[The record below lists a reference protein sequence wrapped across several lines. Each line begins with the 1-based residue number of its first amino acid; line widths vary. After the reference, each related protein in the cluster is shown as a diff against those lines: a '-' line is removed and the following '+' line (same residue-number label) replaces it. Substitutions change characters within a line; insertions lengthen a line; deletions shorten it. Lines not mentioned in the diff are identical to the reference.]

1 MKPDLNQKQ
10 RVLAAIIYLTL
21 LILIFSL
28 IGGNISNVI
37 FEQSVDSSIWFYSGA
52 LLVILGAYIA
62 EPFFSKPSNII
73 INSVAVIVALLGL
86 DDKSALLGYNFII
99 FFSAGM
105 LILSVLT
112 ITLANSENNGL
123 QKFSKISYWIT
134 TNLGH
139 NKVIFSLLYVSSA
152 ISYFGLKNELVAF
165 ILMIALWIC
174 LVFFDVVG
182 FIITFFIKLNS
193 ILGDK
198 ITEELGI
205 AIGCENPLFY
215 RIEID
220 GLHKKKVNANIG
232 DVVAV
237 ETEVNIGAIGVIVS
251 KWKLL
256 NKEWLSIYL
265 LQKPPKDF
273 ITISLKMRKQFA
285 DPKSIFTKRN
295 SVYKLNIQHLSH
307 EVREL
312 IEQTNLY
319 QKRNDFI
326 GYVDRES
333 TIEKINFTIV
343 EDANGKF
350 PTEGCIIETSIY
362 DELTQ
367 YQIINANTK
376 REHLENFDFKGFT
389 NGIAR
394 KLGKYDT
401 KEKELKVRKWLP
413 NIYSPIYFS
422 STENL
427 SEERLAEIAE
437 SAVGRLPNSDFE
449 LPIKDFNSLVTH
461 NTAIL
466 GILGIGKSCLSY
478 ELISKIV
485 NQGIKVICID
495 VTNEYNN
502 NEKGLPRYIDSVL
515 IQEGVSEI
523 NESLD
528 EIKFE
533 VADAK
538 EDGGNI
544 GQLHELLKSDIEAF
558 FDSDKLIR
566 IINPDEI
573 IAIQQ
578 TENAKNRN
586 KDGRWEMYAPFS
598 ELTVAEVTRVIS
610 ESSLVVCKEKGISD
624 TARLLIVYE
633 EAHSLIPEWNSVAND
648 GDKYATNGTSKV
660 ILQGRKYGL
669 GCFVITQRTANV
681 SKSIL
686 NQCNT
691 MFAMRVFD
699 DTGKNFL
706 ENYFGRDYSDIL
718 PTLEERWA
726 VTVGR
731 GLKLKQPVIIE
742 LNNRDLIMTNE

>member
-1 MKPDLNQKQ
+1 MKPNLNQKQ
-10 RVLAAIIYLTL
+10 RILAAFIYLAGL
-21 LILIFSL
+21 NAIFSL
-28 IGGNISNVI
+28 IGGNVSKVI
-37 FEQSVDSSIWFYSGA
+37 FGQSIDSSIWFYSGA
-52 LLVILGAYIA
+52 LLIVLGAYVA

-73 INSVAVIVALLGL
+73 INSVVVIVALLGL
-86 DDKSALLGYNFII
+86 DNKDALLGYSFI
-99 FFSAGM
+99 FYFSIGL
-105 LILSVLT
+105 LILSIFSIVLLDT
-112 ITLANSENNGL
+112 TNKNLL
-123 QKFSKISYWIT
+123 KLSKVSYWIS

-139 NKVIFSLLYVSSA
+139 NKVIFSLLYISSA
-152 ISYFGLKNELVAF
+152 ISYFGLNDKIVPF
-165 ILMIALWIC
+165 VLMITLWIC
-174 LVFFDVVG
+174 LIFFDIVG
-182 FIITFFIKLNS
+182 YIINFLKKFDSLVRDNIS
-193 ILGDK
+193 
-198 ITEELGI
+198 EELGI

-215 RIEID
+215 RVEIEKQ
-220 GLHKKKVNANIG
+220 LKNKEVTNIG
-232 DVVAV
+232 DIVAI
-237 ETEVNIGAIGVIVS
+237 ETEINVGAIGIIVS
-251 KWKLL
+251 KWQLI

-265 LQKPPKDF
+265 LQDSTKEYL
-273 ITISLKMRKQFA
+273 TISLKLKKQFA
-285 DPKSIFTKRN
+285 DPESIYIKKN
-295 SVYKLNIQHLSH
+295 YVYKLSVNHLSN
-307 EVREL
+307 EIQES
-312 IEQTNLY
+312 IENTTLY
-319 QKRNDFI
+319 KNRKDFI
-326 GYVDRES
+326 GYVERES
-333 TIEKINFTIV
+333 TIEKINFTII
-343 EDANGKF
+343 ENANGKF

-389 NGIAR
+389 SGIAR
-394 KLGKYDT
+394 KLGKYETD
-401 KEKELKVRKWLP
+401 EKELKVKKWLP
-413 NIYSPIYFS
+413 NIYSPIYFN
-422 STENL
+422 STESL
-427 SEERLAEIAE
+427 SEERLAEIAM
-437 SAVGRLPNSDFE
+437 SSIGRLPNSDFE
-449 LPIKDFNSLVTH
+449 LPIKDINSLVTH

-478 ELISKIV
+478 ELISKVV

-502 NEKGLPRYIDSVL
+502 AEKGLPKYVDPAL
-515 IQEGVSEI
+515 IQNGVNNI
-523 NESLD
+523 NESL
-528 EIKFE
+528 ERIEFE
-533 VADAK
+533 VKDAK

-544 GQLHELLKSDIEAF
+544 GQLHKLLKSDIETF
-558 FDSDKLIR
+558 FNSDKLIR
-566 IINPDEI
+566 IVNPDEI

-586 KDGRWEMYAPFS
+586 KDGKWEMYAPFT

-610 ESSLVVCKEKGISD
+610 ETSLEVCKEKGISD
-624 TARLLIVYE
+624 TARMLLVYE

-669 GCFVITQRTANV
+669 GCFVVTQRTANV

-742 LNNRDLIMTNE
+742 LNNKDLVVRK

>member
-1 MKPDLNQKQ
+1 MKPELNQKQ
-10 RVLAAIIYLTL
+10 RILAAFIYLTG
-21 LILIFSL
+21 LIVIFSL
-28 IGGNISNVI
+28 IGGNVSQVI
-37 FEQSVDSSIWFYSGA
+37 FGQSIDSSIWFYSGA
-52 LLVILGAYIA
+52 LLIVLGAYIA

-73 INSVAVIVALLGL
+73 INTVVVIVALLGL
-86 DDKSALLGYNFII
+86 DDKGALIGYGFIFYYSI
-99 FFSAGM
+99 G
-105 LILSVLT
+105 LLVLSILT
-112 ITLANSENNGL
+112 IVVSETSNKNQL
-123 QKFSKISYWIT
+123 KISKVGYWIS

-139 NKVIFSLLYVSSA
+139 NKVIFSLLYISSA
-152 ISYFGLKNELVAF
+152 ISYFGLKDEIVPF
-165 ILMIALWIC
+165 ILMITLWVC

-182 FIITFFIKLNS
+182 YVVAFFKKFNS
-193 ILGDK
+193 LIGDK
-198 ITEELGI
+198 ISEELGT

-215 RIEID
+215 RVEID
-220 GLHKKKVNANIG
+220 KLQKNKAIVNIG

-237 ETEVNIGAIGVIVS
+237 EKEVNVGAIGVVVS
-251 KWKLL
+251 KWQLL

-265 LQKPPKDF
+265 LQNTTKEF
-273 ITISLKMRKQFA
+273 LIISLKLKKQFA
-285 DPKSIFTKRN
+285 DPKSIFTKKN
-295 SVYKLNIQHLSH
+295 SVYKMNVNQLSTKMQQ
-307 EVREL
+307 L
-312 IEQTNLY
+312 IEGTTLY
-319 QKRNDFI
+319 EKRNDFI

-333 TIEKINFTIV
+333 TIEKINFTII
-343 EDANGKF
+343 EGANGKS
-350 PTEGCIIETSIY
+350 PTEGCIIETPIY

-367 YQIINANTK
+367 FQIINANTK
-376 REHLENFDFKGFT
+376 REHLENYDFKGFT

-394 KLGKYDT
+394 KLGKYDIE
-401 KEKELKVRKWLP
+401 EKELNVRKWLP
-413 NIYSPIYFS
+413 NIFSPIYYSTTDEMNADRLSTIAKS
-422 STENL
+422 S
-427 SEERLAEIAE
+427 I
-437 SAVGRLPNSDFE
+437 GRLPNSDFE
-449 LPIKDFNSLVTH
+449 LPIKDYNSLVTH
-461 NTAIL
+461 NTAII

-478 ELISKIV
+478 ELISKTV
-485 NQGIKVICID
+485 QQGIKVICID

-502 NEKGLPRYIDSVL
+502 IEKGLPKYLSNELISVGVDDINNGLDQID
-515 IQEGVSEI
+515 
-523 NESLD
+523 
-528 EIKFE
+528 FE
-533 VADAK
+533 VTDAK

-544 GQLHELLKSDIEAF
+544 GELHDLLKSDIETF
-558 FDSDKLIR
+558 IDSDNLIR

-586 KDGRWEMYAPFS
+586 KNGRWEMYAPFT
-598 ELTVAEVTRVIS
+598 EMTVAEVTRTLS
-610 ESSLVVCKEKGISD
+610 EAALEVCKEKGISE
-624 TARLLIVYE
+624 TARLLLVYE

-742 LNNRDLIMTNE
+742 LNDRELVFKNE

>member
-1 MKPDLNQKQ
+1 MKPKLNQKQ
-10 RVLAAIIYLTL
+10 RVLAAIIYLIL
-21 LILIFSL
+21 LVLIFSL
-28 IGGNISNVI
+28 IGGNISKVI
-37 FEQSVDSSIWFYSGA
+37 FGQSIDSSIWFYSGA
-52 LLVILGAYIA
+52 LLIVLGAYIA

-73 INSVAVIVALLGL
+73 INTVAVIVALLGL
-86 DDKSALLGYNFII
+86 DDKSALLGYDFII
-99 FFSAGM
+99 YYSVG
-105 LILSVLT
+105 LLLLSIISIVLADT
-112 ITLANSENNGL
+112 ENNTAV
-123 QKFSKISYWIT
+123 KFSKISYWT
-134 TNLGH
+134 STNLGH

-152 ISYFGLKNELVAF
+152 TTYFGLQNEIVPY
-165 ILMIALWIC
+165 ILMITLWIS
-174 LVFFDVVG
+174 LVFFDVIG
-182 FIITFFIKLNS
+182 YIITFFSKFKSLIS
-193 ILGDK
+193 DK
-198 ITEELGI
+198 VSEELGT

-215 RIEID
+215 RVEID
-220 GLHKKKVNANIG
+220 KLKKSKNSSSIG
-232 DVVAV
+232 DVVAI
-237 ETEVNIGAIGVIVS
+237 ETEVNVGAIGVVVS
-251 KWKLL
+251 KWQLL

-265 LQKPPKDF
+265 LQNPTKDF
-273 ITISLKMRKQFA
+273 LTISLKLKKQFA
-285 DPKSIFTKRN
+285 DPKSIFTKKN
-295 SVYKLNIQHLSH
+295 SVYKLNVNHLS
-307 EVREL
+307 VKMQEL
-312 IEQTNLY
+312 IESTPLY
-319 QKRNDFI
+319 KKRNDFI
-326 GYVDRES
+326 GYVDRDS
-333 TIEKINFTIV
+333 TIEKINFTII
-343 EDANGKF
+343 EGANGKA
-350 PTEGCIIETSIY
+350 PTEGSIIETPIY

-367 YQIINANTK
+367 YQIINANTR

-394 KLGKYDT
+394 KLGKYNIE
-401 KEKELKVRKWLP
+401 EKELNVRKWLP
-413 NIYSPIYFS
+413 NIFSPIYYS
-422 STENL
+422 ST
-427 SEERLAEIAE
+427 SEINVDDLRELAKTSI
-437 SAVGRLPNSDFE
+437 GRLPNSRFE
-449 LPIKDFNSLVTH
+449 LPIKDYNSLVTH
-461 NTAIL
+461 NTAII

-478 ELISKIV
+478 ELIAKIV
-485 NQGIKVICID
+485 EQNIKVVCID

-502 NEKGLPRYIDSVL
+502 EEKGLPKYIDTEL
-515 IQEGVSEI
+515 ILDGVEDI
-523 NESLD
+523 NDNLD
-528 EIKFE
+528 DIED
-533 VADAK
+533 VTDAK

-544 GQLHELLKSDIEAF
+544 GQLHDLLKTDIEDF
-558 FDSDKLIR
+558 IDSDNLVR

-578 TENAKNRN
+578 TENAKNRQKN
-586 KDGRWEMYAPFS
+586 GKWEMYAPFA

-610 ESSLVVCKEKGISD
+610 EASLEVCKENGISE
-624 TARLLIVYE
+624 TAQLLLVYE

-742 LNNRDLIMTNE
+742 LNNKDFVTLDE